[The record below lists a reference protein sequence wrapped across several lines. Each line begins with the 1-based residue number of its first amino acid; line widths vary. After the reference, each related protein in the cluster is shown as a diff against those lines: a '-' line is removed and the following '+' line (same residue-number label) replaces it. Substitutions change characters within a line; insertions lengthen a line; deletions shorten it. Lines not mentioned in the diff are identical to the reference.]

1 MPFFKKKEEKKRK
14 EKRRLRLEIG
24 NVRDPSCSYLMSS
37 AADNQV

>member
-1 MPFFKKKEEKKRK
+1 MPFFQKKEKKMK

>member
-1 MPFFKKKEEKKRK
+1 MPFFQKKGKKMK
-14 EKRRLRLEIG
+14 EKGRLRLEIG